1 MASTRWLPPK
11 PIGLGSLRLAE
22 ARALARPLAAVSLA
36 CLSLAPCHLPV
47 LLGSIP
53 VTELLRYY
61 EDSDAFRARLFA
73 PLSGMNS
80 ASPPGSRSP
89 LHLTPPSNHPVSN
102 HLRALMPL
110 SGTLCGGLPESCP
123 PLPVGIRFSGFA
135 LRSWAR
141 RALKPNR
148 VQLGSAY
155 GLVVRFQLL
164 PTPPLSDALTFS
176 YQGSASPPLG
186 TFTQL
191 LECARGRTSARVPT
205 GACTIGG
212 GRRCYGDASYGRRM
226 LRWGT
231 KELLIRS

>member
-1 MASTRWLPPK
+1 MRGVHTLASTQAHRARISPPC
-11 PIGLGSLRLAE
+11 GGS
-22 ARALARPLAAVSLA
+22 ALARPLAAVSLA
-36 CLSLAPCHLPV
+36 GLSLSRFHLPV

-89 LHLTPPSNHPVSN
+89 LHLTPTSNHPVSN
-102 HLRALMPL
+102 HLRALRPL
-110 SGTLCGGLPESCP
+110 SGCLCGGLPESCP

-164 PTPPLSDALTFS
+164 PTRLSA
-176 YQGSASPPLG
+176 
-186 TFTQL
+186 TQL
-191 LECARGRTSARVPT
+191 LSATKAQLPLRSGLSPNCWSALVGALAPMSSSPT
-205 GACTIGG
+205 PSC
-212 GRRCYGDASYGRRM
+212 RRWEHRRYKPSETCNCF
-226 LRWGT
+226 R
-231 KELLIRS
+231 